1 MFWKTRGGFEKAEH
15 LEHPLVLKRLQTIE
29 RVMAA
34 QGSNME
40 ENKGC
45 SYLALGR
52 YIIRE
57 SYLSDFVK
65 SYAMSS
71 QCKAPWLQSSGR
83 GLKDILIRLGLKA
96 VVLTGV
102 GIGRL
107 RRQLSPN
114 VSCPDVILIKRNVR
128 AFYIKGQLTAKLSRK
143 EGSGSV
149 ANEIDFR
156 KSVVAPQ
163 KFFPVP
169 EIAAHADDKSWY
181 LEELVYGRI
190 ASVRDR
196 AVLTRELMP
205 RLAEHYAYNRQD
217 PVSLAETRL
226 GSRLKALRYAET
238 AAQIDNWLEREVVVS
253 QCHGDLELHNIFMVN
268 GSEPMPVD
276 WDAAGVGSVVED
288 VASISQQW
296 PEWRVYWDD
305 WVRDHSMTDNPLLV
319 EDIAA
324 IRRMCRA
331 IS

>member
-1 MFWKTRGGFEKAEH
+1 VEY
-15 LEHPLVLKRLQTIE
+15 LENPLVLKRLETIE
-29 RVMAA
+29 GVMAA
-34 QGSNME
+34 QGWSAEVNR
-40 ENKGC
+40 GC

-52 YIIRE
+52 YVIRE
-57 SYLSDFVK
+57 SYLSVFLK

-83 GLKDILIRLGLKA
+83 GLKDVLIRLGLKA

-128 AFYIKGQLTAKLSRK
+128 AFYIKGQLTAKLSRQ
-143 EGSGSV
+143 EGAGSV

-169 EIAAHADDKSWY
+169 QIAAHADDKSWY

-196 AVLTRELMP
+196 AALTRELMP
-205 RLAEHYAYNRQD
+205 RLAEHYAHNRQD
-217 PVSLAETRL
+217 PVSLAETPL
-226 GSRLKALRYAET
+226 GSRLEALRDTEAT
-238 AAQIDNWLEREVVVS
+238 AQIDNWLEREVVVS

-276 WDAAGVGSVVED
+276 WDAAGLGSVIED
-288 VASISQQW
+288 VTSISQQW
-296 PEWRVYWDD
+296 PEWRDYWDD
-305 WVRDHSMTDNPLLV
+305 WVREHSSTGSPLLV
-319 EDIAA
+319 EDVAE
-324 IRRMCRA
+324 IRR
-331 IS
+331 ILLTVS